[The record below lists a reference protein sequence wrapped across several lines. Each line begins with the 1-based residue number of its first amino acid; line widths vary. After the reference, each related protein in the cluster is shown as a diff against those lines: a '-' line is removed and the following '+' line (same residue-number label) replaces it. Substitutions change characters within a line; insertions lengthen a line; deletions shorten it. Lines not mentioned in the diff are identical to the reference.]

1 MGADDGAGIQDA
13 VAADLHEVAQHG
25 AELFQPRGNLLFA
38 VFHHDQRLVGL
49 DVGGDAASAHVGLVA
64 QNAVAHVIKV
74 GNLHVVKKNCVFQLH
89 GIAHHAAFAYQSGA
103 ADEGAVA
110 HFGARADDA
119 GRAQKGGGGDCGGL
133 MYPDGGGHFRIV
145 LAQCGAEG

>member
-1 MGADDGAGIQDA
+1 MPADDRAGVQDA

-64 QNAVAHVIKV
+64 QNAIA
-74 GNLHVVKKNCVFQLH
+74 LHVVKKNCVFQLH
-89 GIAHHAAFAYQSGA
+89 GIAHHAAFAYQSGT

-110 HFGARADDA
+110 HFGACADDA

>member
-1 MGADDGAGIQDA
+1 MKQKFSI
-13 VAADLHEVAQHG
+13 
-25 AELFQPRGNLLFA
+25 LLFLLLLWFTGSQA
-38 VFHHDQRLVGL
+38 
-49 DVGGDAASAHVGLVA
+49 VA

-110 HFGARADDA
+110 HFGALSLIHISEPTRP
-119 GRAQKGGGGDCGGL
+119 
-133 MYPDGGGHFRIV
+133 Y
-145 LAQCGAEG
+145 

>member
-1 MGADDGAGIQDA
+1 M
-13 VAADLHEVAQHG
+13 VAQHG
-25 AELFQPRGNLLFA
+25 AHLLA
-38 VFHHDQRLVGL
+38 SRLHALAAAAHHHQRLVGL

-89 GIAHHAAFAYQSGA
+89 GIAHHAVFAHQGGA